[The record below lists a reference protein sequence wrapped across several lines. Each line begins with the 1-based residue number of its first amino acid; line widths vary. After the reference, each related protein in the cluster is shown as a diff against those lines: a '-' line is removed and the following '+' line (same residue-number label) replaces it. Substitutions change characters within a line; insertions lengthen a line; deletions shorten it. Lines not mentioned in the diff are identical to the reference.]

1 MDPAARTIVRH
12 NRVSVEGQGAGND
25 HQDTLRPPY
34 ATGERFGSGCLLT
47 WQLRQAGEAEAA
59 QEAATFVPAADER
72 LDRSDEVL
80 GRGKG
85 AGRMAWRVMIP
96 KKIPTM

>member
-1 MDPAARTIVRH
+1 
-12 NRVSVEGQGAGND
+12 
-25 HQDTLRPPY
+25 
-34 ATGERFGSGCLLT
+34 LLT